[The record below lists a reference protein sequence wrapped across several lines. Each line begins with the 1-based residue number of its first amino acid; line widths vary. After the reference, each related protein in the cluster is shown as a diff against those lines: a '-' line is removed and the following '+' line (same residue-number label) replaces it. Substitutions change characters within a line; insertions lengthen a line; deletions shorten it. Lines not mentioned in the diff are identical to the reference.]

1 MKEVNMEMLGI
12 VFNWM
17 KWDLYVSSCGGCDC
31 SFCWNWVITKF
42 FSCLTNWL
50 SCYWSRMSILRHVS
64 RTNEVSVWPIFPED
78 CMKLK
83 KFGSRT
89 GVGRVRQCG
98 IRTIWHLWKKAQVL
112 ELPVGCNVMLRQRI
126 TSPLNSKNIL
136 QAFYFY
142 PEKAINFWRM

>member
-31 SFCWNWVITKF
+31 SFCWNWVLQS
-42 FSCLTNWL
+42 FSHVWQIDSPVIEVECQYSGT
-50 SCYWSRMSILRHVS
+50 YHVRMRSVS
-64 RTNEVSVWPIFPED
+64 DQFFPEN

-112 ELPVGCNVMLRQRI
+112 ELPVGCSVMLRQRI
-126 TSPLNSKNIL
+126 TSPLNSKNTL